1 MIVILKELVGN
12 IFQITLCFDI
22 SGLNK
27 DKKFDL
33 YNQGTIT
40 IDQIDLLN
48 TKLSANQVL
57 QINSEVNGDSHIDSE
72 KITNFIND
80 FNYPLYYLD
89 FETIS
94 P

>member
-1 MIVILKELVGN
+1 MIHLPKLDIGEHCFEPYDCDFKGTCWKHIPDYSV
-12 IFQITLCFDI
+12 FDI

-33 YNQGTIT
+33 YNQGTLT

-57 QINSEVNGDSHIDSE
+57 QINSEVNRR
-72 KITNFIND
+72 FA
-80 FNYPLYYLD
+80 YR
-89 FETIS
+89 
-94 P
+94 